1 MADVFMERHFDRPVS
16 VADLLV
22 QFASASTCFDVH
34 RISWQ
39 ASLLSTDGQ
48 HSVCHFNAIDAETLR
63 IAVRQVDT
71 TVGSIWP
78 GTVHLAAG
86 VAAAEQASANVIVSR
101 RFEEPVTLDSVQAIE
116 DAGAWCLE
124 AHNVRFLRTFFSRDR
139 MRMICLY
146 RAPDAESVRLAQRQ
160 AGMPVERV
168 WRFTQMAPENGVSTP
183 T

>member
-1 MADVFMERHFDRPVS
+1 MTDVFLERDFDSPVS
-16 VADLLV
+16 VADLLS
-22 QFASASTCFDVH
+22 QFASARTCLDLH
-34 RISWQ
+34 RISWK

-48 HSVCHFNAIDAETLR
+48 RSVCHFNATDAESLT
-63 IAVRQVDT
+63 IAMRQAGA

-86 VAAAEQASANVIVSR
+86 DASAAQATANVIVSR

-124 AHNVRFLRTFFSRDR
+124 AHNVRFLRTFFSRNR
-139 MRMICLY
+139 MRMLCLY
-146 RAPDAESVRLAQRQ
+146 CAPDAESVRLAQRQ

-168 WRFTQMAPENGVSTP
+168 WPFTQAVPESGVSTS

>member
-1 MADVFMERHFDRPVS
+1 MADLFMERHFDCPVS
-16 VADLLV
+16 VADLHV
-22 QFASASTCFDVH
+22 QFSSARTCLDLH
-34 RISWQ
+34 RINWQ
-39 ASLLSTDGQ
+39 ASLLSTDGR
-48 HSVCHFNAIDAETLR
+48 HCICHFSATDAESLV
-63 IAVRQVDT
+63 IAMRQTGT
-71 TVGSIWP
+71 TVGAIWP
-78 GTVHLAAG
+78 GTVHSAAG
-86 VAAAEQASANVIVSR
+86 DASAAQATANVIVSR

-124 AHNVRFLRTFFSRDR
+124 AHNVRFLRTFFSRNR

-168 WRFTQMAPENGVSTP
+168 WRFTQVIPESGVSNP

>member
-1 MADVFMERHFDRPVS
+1 MADVFMERHFDCPVS

-22 QFASASTCFDVH
+22 QFASARTCFDLH
-34 RISWQ
+34 GIRWQ

-48 HSVCHFNAIDAETLR
+48 RCICHFSATDAESLKL
-63 IAVRQVDT
+63 AMRQVYT
-71 TVGSIWP
+71 TADSIWP

-86 VAAAEQASANVIVSR
+86 AATAAQGAANVIVTR
-101 RFEEPVTLDSVQAIE
+101 RFEQPVTLESVQAIE

-124 AHNVRFLRTFFSRDR
+124 AHNVRFLRTFFSRNR
-139 MRMICLY
+139 TRMICLY

-168 WRFTQMAPENGVSTP
+168 WRFTQAVPESGDSNQT
-183 T
+183 